1 MPFDDILDDSADRRR
16 PENEAKRAAL
26 LRWIWRSL
34 TVVIIFAATP
44 SFIMYNWPPAVVNKV
59 SPIDAH
65 VLVFGLFGLSAI
77 ALIGLIVL
85 LIWRWQ
91 LKSRL

>member
-1 MPFDDILDDSADRRR
+1 MPFNDILDDTNEARQ
-16 PENEAKRAAL
+16 PQNEAKRATL

-34 TVVIIFAATP
+34 TAAVILSAMP
-44 SFIMYNWPPAVVNKV
+44 SFIMYNWSPSQVNNV
-59 SPIDAH
+59 SPIEAH
-65 VLVFGLFGLSAI
+65 VLVFGLFGLAAV

-91 LKSRL
+91 LR

>member
-1 MPFDDILDDSADRRR
+1 MPFDDILDDTAERKRAQ
-16 PENEAKRAAL
+16 NEAQRAAL

-34 TVVIIFAATP
+34 TAAIIFAAMP
-44 SFIMYNWPPAVVNKV
+44 SFIMYNWSPSQVNNV
-59 SPIDAH
+59 SPIEAH
-65 VLVFGLFGLSAI
+65 VLVFGLFGLAAV

-91 LKSRL
+91 LR

>member
-1 MPFDDILDDSADRRR
+1 MPFDDVLDDTADRRR
-16 PENEAKRAAL
+16 PQNEAKRAAL

-34 TVVIIFAATP
+34 TAVIFLAATP
-44 SFIMYNWPPAVVNKV
+44 SFIMYNWSPSKVNKV

-65 VLVFGLFGLSAI
+65 VLVFGLFGLAAI